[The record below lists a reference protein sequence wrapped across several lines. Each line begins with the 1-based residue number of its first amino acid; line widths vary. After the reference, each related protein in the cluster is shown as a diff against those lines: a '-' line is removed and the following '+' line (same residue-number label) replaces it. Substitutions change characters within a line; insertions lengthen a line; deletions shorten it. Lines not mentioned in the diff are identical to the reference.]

1 MPIMFET
8 TASSS
13 LLPHFQPRSGVVR
26 AILSRKVSLSGST
39 PYVFDIWAMRDDGP
53 PLSGLSV
60 GRSWAVFSEEV
71 SLGECQG
78 WRLRRG
84 IECEGV
90 EGHVGDDF
98 EGEGVF
104 DSFGA

>member
-1 MPIMFET
+1 
-8 TASSS
+8 
-13 LLPHFQPRSGVVR
+13 
-26 AILSRKVSLSGST
+26 
-39 PYVFDIWAMRDDGP
+39 
-53 PLSGLSV
+53 
-60 GRSWAVFSEEV
+60 VFSEEV
-71 SLGECQG
+71 SLGECQA